1 MTVDEELSKLEEN
14 IRRLRIE
21 FETYFNGGKP
31 RPPND
36 RLYSVEHAC
45 KRLFN
50 DPAKMNVAQRFRFN
64 QLHQR
69 FAVHNE
75 LWRKR
80 LRDKEEGRT
89 AFAPRRPQA
98 EPAVGVPT
106 RVICSDPDREQEKI
120 DQLLTALKEAKGR
133 VGGNAEEIDP
143 ARFRTF
149 LREKT
154 SQLKE
159 KLGCEK
165 VEYSVVVENGKVK
178 FTAVK
183 AD

>member
-1 MTVDEELSKLEEN
+1 
-14 IRRLRIE
+14 
-21 FETYFNGGKP
+21 
-31 RPPND
+31 
-36 RLYSVEHAC
+36 
-45 KRLFN
+45 
-50 DPAKMNVAQRFRFN
+50 
-64 QLHQR
+64 
-69 FAVHNE
+69 
-75 LWRKR
+75 
-80 LRDKEEGRT
+80 
-89 AFAPRRPQA
+89 
-98 EPAVGVPT
+98 
-106 RVICSDPDREQEKI
+106 
-120 DQLLTALKEAKGR
+120 